1 METKKNKKPL
11 ILVADDDTRHREIV
25 STLLKESGYDTV
37 CASDGEEAVRYG
49 LMDKKAPD
57 LALLDMRMPRGNGL
71 EAMLEIKAK
80 RPDLPVIIMTA
91 YSEIEAA
98 VDAIRKGAYDYLT
111 KPLEYPKL
119 EVAVRNALVQSG
131 LERENASL
139 AASLEAR
146 DSRYELLGNSPAM
159 RDLDA
164 LIKTIAP
171 SEANILINGE
181 SGTGKELA
189 ARSIHKASRRASG
202 PFVAINCGALTES
215 ILASELFGHE
225 KGAFTG
231 ADRKHPGLFLEAT
244 GGSIFLDEIGEMPL
258 SMQVKLLR
266 VLQEKEVLSVGGKK
280 PSKID
285 CRIIAA
291 TNRDLAEEIKKGTFR
306 EDLYYRLNVVSV
318 TLPPL
323 RDRKEDIPL
332 LAQDFAQRL
341 AKANHKNYLGITPD
355 AMNIL
360 TAWKWPGN
368 VRELENVMER
378 AIILMPGEQIGR
390 RELPERIIQA
400 MSGGADKKDA
410 HDTDYDRGCESFSSG
425 GATPTLE
432 DIERMVIMQT
442 LQKVGNNK
450 TEAARLLGITRK
462 TLHARLNRYREQ
474 TENEG

>member
-1 METKKNKKPL
+1 MEIKKNKKPL
-11 ILVADDDTRHREIV
+11 ILVADDDTRHRDIV
-25 STLLKESGYDTV
+25 STLLKEGGYDTIG
-37 CASDGEEAVRYG
+37 ASNGADAVRYG
-49 LMDKKAPD
+49 IADKKAPD
-57 LALLDMRMPRGNGL
+57 LALLDMRMPGKNGF
-71 EAMLEIKAK
+71 EAMLEIKTK

-98 VDAIRKGAYDYLT
+98 VEAIRKGAYDYLT

-131 LERENASL
+131 FEKKNAPL
-139 AASLEAR
+139 AVSLEDR
-146 DSRYELLGNSPAM
+146 NSKYELLGNSAAM
-159 RDLDA
+159 RELGS

-171 SEANILINGE
+171 TEASILINGE
-181 SGTGKELA
+181 SGTGKELV
-189 ARSIHKASRRASG
+189 ARAIHKASKRASG

-231 ADRKHPGLFLEAT
+231 ADKKHRGLFLEAE

-291 TNRDLAEEIKKGTFR
+291 TNRDLAEEIKRGTFR

-323 RDRKEDIPL
+323 RDRKEDIPI
-332 LAQDFAQRL
+332 LAQNFAQRL
-341 AKANHKNYLGITPD
+341 AKANHKNYSGISTE

-390 RELPERIIQA
+390 RELPERIIQELA
-400 MSGGADKKDA
+400 EDEGKKGVHEMEIARD
-410 HDTDYDRGCESFSSG
+410 CESFSSEG
-425 GATPTLE
+425 NTPTLE
-432 DIERMVIMQT
+432 DIERTVIMQT

-450 TEAARLLGITRK
+450 SEAARLLGITRK

-474 TENEG
+474 TENEE